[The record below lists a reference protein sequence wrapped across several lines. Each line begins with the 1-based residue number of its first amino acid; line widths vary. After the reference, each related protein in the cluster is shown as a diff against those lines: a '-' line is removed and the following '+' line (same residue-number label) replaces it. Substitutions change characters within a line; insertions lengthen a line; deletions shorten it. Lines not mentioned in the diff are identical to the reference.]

1 MSAFWACSEGAIR
14 SWLVM
19 TIVFSFLPGALAIR
33 VLPNRPN
40 ASPQVDSNGRC
51 NSKGLEDG
59 AAARSRGSLLI
70 CAVRAQLGSSSPPL
84 HRPNADVAVRTVRTP
99 ALHR

>member
-51 NSKGLEDG
+51 NSIRTGRWSG
-59 AAARSRGSLLI
+59 AEVSRFSLHLS
-70 CAVRAQLGSSSPPL
+70 VRAQFGSSSP
-84 HRPNADVAVRTVRTP
+84 AVASS
-99 ALHR
+99 